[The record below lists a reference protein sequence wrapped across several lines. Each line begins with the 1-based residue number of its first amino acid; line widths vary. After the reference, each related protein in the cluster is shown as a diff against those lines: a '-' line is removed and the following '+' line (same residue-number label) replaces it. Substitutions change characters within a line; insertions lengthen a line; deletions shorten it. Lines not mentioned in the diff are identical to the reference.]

1 MRSLFGYEKKQLLR
15 AAYLAGV
22 IGAVYLGFR
31 YLLPLVWP
39 FVLAYLA
46 AGLLRPVAAFLAKRV
61 KMPPGISSILTAA
74 AFFLLLGTGGY
85 YLGKLGIRQLGALL
99 SNLEEYLRLAE
110 GTFCGMCEQADRLL
124 SLERGTVLRTVEK
137 CMEQLGDGFGSNM
150 LGNLSGHGAKM
161 LGFLGKLVT
170 FLLVFF
176 IGTVLIL
183 RDMLCER
190 DASGC
195 GECEACGGGRLCV
208 GRLAA
213 KLSKVKEELTQAGL
227 AYLKTQAIL
236 LCIIGAICSVGFLLL
251 GNRYALVAGMGVGLL
266 DAFPALGSGM
276 ILLPWALI
284 RLLSGDYRC
293 GVGLLVIYAVCQVT
307 RELLEPKLLGNR
319 IGIRPIYT
327 LLSMYLGLK
336 LFGVIGFLLGPLGL
350 VLILAL
356 AQQNPF

>member
-1 MRSLFGYEKKQLLR
+1 MVMRSLFGYEKKQLLR
-15 AAYLAGV
+15 AAYVAGV

-39 FVLAYLA
+39 FVLAYLV
-46 AGLLRPVAAFLAKRV
+46 AGLLRPAAAFLTERV
-61 KMPPGISSILTAA
+61 KMPPGISSIMTAIV
-74 AFFLLLGTGGY
+74 FFLLLGTGGY

-99 SNLEEYLRLAE
+99 SNLESYLELAE
-110 GTFCGMCEQADRLL
+110 GKFCGICEQADRMF
-124 SLERGTVLRTVEK
+124 SLEQGTVLRTVEK
-137 CMEQLGDGFGSNM
+137 CMKQVGDGLGSNM

-161 LGFLGKLVT
+161 VGWLGRVLT

-183 RDMLCER
+183 RDMLCGKSKQ
-190 DASGC
+190 D
-195 GECEACGGGRLCV
+195 CEACEDGRLCA
-208 GRLAA
+208 GRIAA
-213 KLSKVKEELTQAGL
+213 RLSRVREQLTQAGL

-236 LCIIGAICSVGFLLL
+236 LLIIGAICSAGFLLL

-276 ILLPWALI
+276 ILIPWAVVK
-284 RLLSGDYRC
+284 LLSGEYRY
-293 GVGLLVIYAVCQVT
+293 GGGLLVIYALCQIT

-356 AQQNPF
+356 TQQNPF